1 MLDKFERK
9 FGKFAIPH
17 LMNYI
22 IFGYVLGYI
31 LMFGS
36 SLTGVDFLSYLTF
49 DPYQIIHPTA
59 FRIPQFWR
67 IFTWIIIPPFGRG
80 FLNFILAIIMMVFYW
95 QLGNILENTW
105 GTFRFNCYIFG
116 GMLSTLVSGLL
127 LYGLFSIGSDPVTM
141 ISIRLL
147 LSKIMT
153 TNYVCMSIFLAF
165 SLGFPDMTVFLYF
178 IVPIKMKWLAVL
190 YIIFSL
196 YDIVRYA
203 RYGSSMGVGWQFTLV
218 SAVVI
223 FASLLNFIIYYL
235 STKGYQRVTPRYSG
249 GRSYRRSFFHRNGS
263 PGREEK
269 VVHHRCCIC
278 GRTDVSNPELTFRYC
293 SKCKGNKEYCQDHL
307 FNHTHVV

>member
-1 MLDKFERK
+1 MLDKLERK

-31 LMFGS
+31 LMLGS
-36 SLTGVDFLSYLTF
+36 SLTGVNYLSFLTF
-49 DPYQIIHPTA
+49 DPYLIIHPTSLIP
-59 FRIPQFWR
+59 IPQIWR
-67 IFTWIIIPPFGRG
+67 IFTWIIIPPFGAG
-80 FLNFILAIIMMVFYW
+80 LINFFIAIFMMVFYW

-105 GTFRFNCYIFG
+105 GTFRFNCYILG
-116 GMLSTLVSGLL
+116 GMLSTLVSGFL
-127 LYGLFSIGSDPVTM
+127 LYGLFSIGSAPVTM
-141 ISIRLL
+141 ISIRWL
-147 LSKIMT
+147 LSSMMT

-165 SLGFPDMTVFLYF
+165 SLGFPDMTVMLYF
-178 IVPIKMKWLAVL
+178 IIPIKMKWMSVI
-190 YIIFSL
+190 YIFFAL
-196 YDIVRYA
+196 YDVIRYST
-203 RYGSSMGVGWQFTLV
+203 YGSSLGVGWQFAVV

-223 FASLLNFIIYYL
+223 FASLLNFFIYYL
-235 STKGYQRVTPRYSG
+235 STKGYQRVTPRYSK
-249 GRSYRRSFFHRNGS
+249 GRSFRRKASAKMG
-263 PGREEK
+263 EK